1 MTREE
6 FIKRINNNKY
16 YSLWDVQEH
25 NLTRGVM
32 LVDHGL
38 NYVSRGWYSITTDVY
53 ETEDGYV
60 GVRGVNYC
68 KYSAEKNFSYKS
80 IGVLCEAFPMKQ
92 VIIQTFIREK

>member
-16 YSLWDVQEH
+16 YSLWDVQD
-25 NLTRGVM
+25 LFSARSVM

-38 NYVSRGWYSITTDVY
+38 EYVSRGWYSITTDVY
-53 ETEDGYV
+53 ELEDGYV

-80 IGVLCEAFPMKQ
+80 IDVLCEAFPMEQ
-92 VIIQTFIREK
+92 VIIKTYVREN